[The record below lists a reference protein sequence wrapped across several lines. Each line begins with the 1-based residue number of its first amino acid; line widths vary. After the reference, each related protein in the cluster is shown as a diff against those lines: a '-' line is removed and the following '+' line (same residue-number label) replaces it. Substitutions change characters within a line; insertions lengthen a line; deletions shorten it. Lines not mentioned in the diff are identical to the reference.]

1 MPVGEIPRSPTDWIG
16 ISVQTMS
23 IAEVRSLPLRE
34 KLQILEA
41 IWEDLSAHVDGME
54 ISPAERALL
63 DTRLDRVRN
72 GETEVHDWDSV
83 KHSLGRQ

>member
-1 MPVGEIPRSPTDWIG
+1 
-16 ISVQTMS
+16 MS

-41 IWEDLSAHVDGME
+41 IWEDLSSHVDGME
-54 ISPAERALL
+54 ISPDERELL
-63 DTRLDRVRN
+63 DARVARVRN

-83 KHSLGRQ
+83 KNSLGRR